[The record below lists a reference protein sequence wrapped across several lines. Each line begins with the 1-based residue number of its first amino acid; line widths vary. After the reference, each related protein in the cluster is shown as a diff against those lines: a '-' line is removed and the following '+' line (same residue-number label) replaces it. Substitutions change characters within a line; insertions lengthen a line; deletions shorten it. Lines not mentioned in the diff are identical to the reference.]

1 MDAGLG
7 SKHLKG
13 RQIEATHKVSLCVHV
28 RIVPTSM
35 EKDKKDGLMESV
47 TLY

>member
-7 SKHLKG
+7 SKHLNG
-13 RQIEATHKVSLCVHV
+13 RRIEATRKFSSRVHV
-28 RIVPTSM
+28 HIVPTSM

>member
-7 SKHLKG
+7 SKHLNG
-13 RQIEATHKVSLCVHV
+13 RQIEATRKVSSRFHV

-35 EKDKKDGLMESV
+35 EKNKKDGLMESV